1 MKLRRLVGA
10 SAAAFMA
17 VTGGGF
23 DHSGPLAP
31 KVRRIRGGLSG
42 SSPTPGRL
50 VGGSIDVGLLL
61 APFERV
67 VGRTWGRSSAAIRKF
82 GTKYRFRGAAA
93 HGARAW
99 DLKRPE
105 RTHTRFPSPAVGRHC
120 GFRRRRVRMEGA
132 LLLRRGYRLV
142 GPAQGLPGLARTK
155 RNGDDPADR
164 PWLLRRLRHCSN
176 PKPSRVVSS
185 LCRAPVAFSA

>member
-1 MKLRRLVGA
+1 MLFSNYFVMYYIPCNYILIKSAGGR
-10 SAAAFMA
+10 SAAALLRRDNVELSRLIILFEWD
-17 VTGGGF
+17 GG
-23 DHSGPLAP
+23 
-31 KVRRIRGGLSG
+31 
-42 SSPTPGRL
+42 
-50 VGGSIDVGLLL
+50 
-61 APFERV
+61 
-67 VGRTWGRSSAAIRKF
+67 KF